1 MRIPAA
7 RTIAVTGWGSLL
19 LGTACDGGGS
29 RGGGVPL
36 GWSEPFEAREV
47 RQWSGDEMTAV
58 GRWVIGDEPAFV
70 SVPDSVEWWGTGPGG
85 GQVGERR
92 QRYVNEAIV
101 LPDQRVVLLYA
112 LSAPDSILLHILGPA
127 SDEEVR
133 IPAPSLE
140 DGLSPSWIHV
150 NMAAHRGEIILRD
163 NNDPPLIHRG
173 RAGMWRAGRQN
184 GFTRP
189 ASVVASRGQMLGV
202 FPDGSLVVMMESG
215 STDTTIVSLTVAAWP
230 VEVGHD
236 PADVRAEEV
245 LFRTAT
251 PKDPANARRAASW
264 AHRPRRTAAVAG
276 DTIWIVPTEKPVLLA
291 VHRSGDILL
300 EVEWEAGD
308 RSIPQGAS
316 DFWDGAARFPSAASL
331 KIGTDGFV
339 YVQRWTVREGRP
351 VRGPEWLV
359 FGPAGELLARL
370 DVPGR
375 WPSTEVLAFGDG
387 AVVVRTRNDET
398 GVQEIRVYAIAKSE

>member
-1 MRIPAA
+1 MRSPAV

-19 LGTACDGGGS
+19 LGIACDGGGS

-36 GWSEPFEAREV
+36 GWGEPFEAGEV
-47 RQWSGDEMTAV
+47 RQWSKDEMTSA
-58 GRWVIGDEPAFV
+58 GQWVIGDEPALV
-70 SVPDSVEWWGTGPGG
+70 LVPDSVERWRTGPGG
-85 GQVGERR
+85 SRVAERR

-112 LSAPDSILLHILGPA
+112 LGAPDSVLLHILDPA
-127 SDEEVR
+127 SDEEVQ
-133 IPAPSLE
+133 IPAPQLE
-140 DGLSPSWIHV
+140 DGLSPSWSHV
-150 NMAAHRGEIILRD
+150 NMAARRGEIILRD

-173 RAGMWRAGRQN
+173 RADMWRAGRQN

-189 ASVVASRGQMLGV
+189 TSIVASFGKMLGV
-202 FPDGSLVVMMESG
+202 FPDGSLVITMVSG

-230 VEVGHD
+230 VQVGHD
-236 PADVRAEEV
+236 PADAHAEEV

-251 PKDPANARRAASW
+251 PKDPANARRPASW
-264 AHRPRRTAAVAG
+264 AHRPRFTSAVAG
-276 DTIWIVPTEKPVLLA
+276 DTIWIVPTEKPMLLA

-308 RSIPQGAS
+308 RSIPRGAS
-316 DFWDGAARFPSAASL
+316 DFWDGAAHFPSAASL

-339 YVQRWTVREGRP
+339 YVQRWTVRESRP

-359 FGPAGELLARL
+359 FGPSGELLARL
-370 DVPGR
+370 NVPGS
-375 WPSTEVLAFGDG
+375 WPTTEVLAFGDG
-387 AVVVRTRNDET
+387 AVAVRTRNEET
-398 GVQEIRVYAIAKSE
+398 GVQEIRVYAIRKSE